1 MTVKK
6 LPLAHAFTEDLQS
19 PERSLMKIRNSH
31 CCGFVAIAVVGN
43 VLGIVMVVTIVHIR
57 DLDNVVFPAIIC
69 NLPTAMALVI
79 ALVVTDGSKVVNQSP
94 SSAGS
99 LGQ

>member
-1 MTVKK
+1 M
-6 LPLAHAFTEDLQS
+6 
-19 PERSLMKIRNSH
+19 
-31 CCGFVAIAVVGN
+31 
-43 VLGIVMVVTIVHIR
+43 
-57 DLDNVVFPAIIC
+57 VFPAIIC
-69 NLPTAMALVI
+69 NLAIAMALVV